1 MVWYNIHVEVMM
13 IRFNPTYNERD
24 EGSYEISFFVCFIR
38 SFTKFW
44 VIPIRDTQILQVIH
58 IKEAAT
64 EISWL
69 SLGWLLTT
77 ASAQKPL

>member
-13 IRFNPTYNERD
+13 IRFNPTCNERD
-24 EGSYEISFFVCFIR
+24 EGSYEISFCVCSIR

-44 VIPIRDTQILQVIH
+44 VIPIHDTQILQVIH

-64 EISWL
+64 EIS
-69 SLGWLLTT
+69 
-77 ASAQKPL
+77 